1 MSGKKNKMLDAGEV
15 VLVNKPTPKP
25 TPPEIKEIAP
35 TTLERMKPKKELSEK
50 QKENVAKLI
59 ERNKQRAMERRNVIT
74 NNIPEVIPEDK
85 IAVMVL
91 PKRKYVRKAPAW
103 NARPPT
109 PESVPPTPED
119 TEEDESDFEPV
130 RPARPKKEMKKK
142 KVVKKVSKPK
152 RYETETSATSDYDE
166 DEESDSSE
174 DDAKTEKYVR
184 KAQKRMEAVQAIENR
199 LKKMSNP
206 YEARGLSIF

>member
-1 MSGKKNKMLDAGEV
+1 MSGKKNKILDAGEV
-15 VLVNKPTPKP
+15 VLVNKPTEPKS
-25 TPPEIKEIAP
+25 IAP
-35 TTLERMKPKKELSEK
+35 TTLEKMKPKRELSEK

-85 IAVMVL
+85 IAVVVL

-103 NARPPT
+103 NARLPTQSTPP
-109 PESVPPTPED
+109 SPED
-119 TEEDESDFEPV
+119 TEEESDYEPV
-130 RPARPKKEMKKK
+130 PRPKKETKKK
-142 KVVKKVSKPK
+142 IVVKKATKPR
-152 RYETETSATSDYDE
+152 RYETETSATSDDGY
-166 DEESDSSE
+166 ESDSSE
-174 DDAKTEKYVR
+174 DEQKVEKYVR
-184 KAQKRMEAVQAIENR
+184 KANKRIEAVQAIESR

>member
-15 VLVNKPTPKP
+15 VLVNKPLPKP

-35 TTLERMKPKKELSEK
+35 TTLEKMKSKRELSEK

-74 NNIPEVIPEDK
+74 NNIPSVIPEDK

-109 PESVPPTPED
+109 PESVPPTPQD
-119 TEEDESDFEPV
+119 TEEESDYEPV
-130 RPARPKKEMKKK
+130 RPRPKKETKKK
-142 KVVKKVSKPK
+142 AVVKKAPKPK
-152 RYETETSATSDYDE
+152 RYEDTSATSDYE

-184 KAQKRMEAVQAIENR
+184 KAQKRMEAVQAIESR

-206 YEARGLSIF
+206 YEVRGLSIF

>member
-15 VLVNKPTPKP
+15 VLVNKPLPKP

-35 TTLERMKPKKELSEK
+35 TTLEKMKPKRELSEK

-85 IAVMVL
+85 IAVVVL

-109 PESVPPTPED
+109 QSTPPSPED
-119 TEEDESDFEPV
+119 TEEESDYEPV
-130 RPARPKKEMKKK
+130 PRPKKETKKK
-142 KVVKKVSKPK
+142 IVVKKATKPK
-152 RYETETSATSDYDE
+152 RYEETSATSDDE
-166 DEESDSSE
+166 YESDSSE
-174 DDAKTEKYVR
+174 DEQKVEKYVR
-184 KAQKRMEAVQAIENR
+184 KANKRIEAVQAIESR

-206 YEARGLSIF
+206 YEVRGLSIF

>member
-1 MSGKKNKMLDAGEV
+1 MSGKKNKILDAGEV
-15 VLVNKPTPKP
+15 VLIGKPTEPQS
-25 TPPEIKEIAP
+25 IAP
-35 TTLERMKPKKELSEK
+35 TTLEKMRPKKELSEK

-59 ERNKQRAMERRNVIT
+59 ERNKQRAAERRNVIT

-85 IAVMVL
+85 VAVVVR

-103 NARPPT
+103 NARLPT
-109 PESVPPTPED
+109 QAPESVPPTPED
-119 TEEDESDFEPV
+119 TEEDESDYIP
-130 RPARPKKEMKKK
+130 PPRPKKETKKK
-142 KVVKKVSKPK
+142 IVVKKAPKPK
-152 RYETETSATSDYDE
+152 RYETETSETSDYE

-174 DDAKTEKYVR
+174 DDVKIEKYVR
-184 KAQKRMEAVQAIENR
+184 KANKRIEAVQAIENR

>member
-1 MSGKKNKMLDAGEV
+1 MSGKKNKILDAGEV
-15 VLVNKPTPKP
+15 VLVNKPTEPKS
-25 TPPEIKEIAP
+25 IAP
-35 TTLERMKPKKELSEK
+35 TTLEKMKPKRELSEK

-85 IAVMVL
+85 IAVVVL

-103 NARPPT
+103 NARLPTQSTPP
-109 PESVPPTPED
+109 SPED
-119 TEEDESDFEPV
+119 TEEESDYEPV
-130 RPARPKKEMKKK
+130 PRPKKETKKK
-142 KVVKKVSKPK
+142 IVVKKATK
-152 RYETETSATSDYDE
+152 RYETETSATSDDGY
-166 DEESDSSE
+166 ESDSSE
-174 DDAKTEKYVR
+174 DEQKVEKYVR
-184 KAQKRMEAVQAIENR
+184 KANKRIEAVQAIESR

>member
-15 VLVNKPTPKP
+15 VLINKPTEPQS
-25 TPPEIKEIAP
+25 IAP
-35 TTLERMKPKKELSEK
+35 TTLEKMKPKRELSEK

-85 IAVMVL
+85 IAVVVK

-109 PESVPPTPED
+109 APESVPPTPED
-119 TEEDESDFEPV
+119 TEEESDYYDP
-130 RPARPKKEMKKK
+130 PPRPKKETKKK
-142 KVVKKVSKPK
+142 IVVKKAPKPK

-174 DDAKTEKYVR
+174 EDVKVEKYVR
-184 KAQKRMEAVQAIENR
+184 KAQKRIEAVQAIENR